1 MSLPNLSHVLVELAK
16 QTRSRIEGLELHDP
30 MKVWLLHELT
40 RISSQE
46 TSSLPHRDFDSRFQ
60 DLKQLQL
67 LLFQH
72 SHKVQQSMT
81 ADGTQYRIEPSLS
94 RDSVLQ
100 NLDLQNDDSEND
112 DSDQVSLSDKM
123 ACHLRGL
130 DPGLKFEFQN
140 HLDEQGQQAL
150 QQLGI
155 DSLISRQAAI
165 IFLSRYHAI
174 NNVLA
179 SQPVSQIV
187 ELASGHSPRGF
198 QWASMVPG
206 TIFIETGQPDSI
218 NRKANLLSNH
228 ISQTKLAMRGT
239 LRFCPVDPLDID
251 SLIGSLDSLDP
262 KQACSI
268 VTEGLLANMDRSET
282 TKFWDHM
289 SVVLKRFPNC
299 SWISDI
305 VTQQDRSGLK
315 TQFPQVA
322 NALDKISA
330 VEHAKESPFQTIDD
344 VHQWTTKYGLNI
356 QQATSLS
363 NIDLDAIEIDP
374 TKQSAILGGRRVWR
388 FRATQL

>member
-16 QTRSRIEGLELHDP
+16 QTKSRVEGLELHDP
-30 MKVWLLHELT
+30 MRVWLLHELK

-81 ADGTQYRIEPSLS
+81 ADGTQYKIEPLLS

-100 NLDLQNDDSEND
+100 KSHSQNAHSQNH
-112 DSDQVSLSDKM
+112 DSDQVSLSAKV

-130 DPGLKFEFQN
+130 DSGLKFEFQS

-155 DSLISRQAAI
+155 DPLISRQVAI

-174 NNVLA
+174 NNILA
-179 SQPVSQIV
+179 SQSVSQIV
-187 ELASGHSPRGF
+187 ELAGSHSPRGF

-206 TIFIETGQPDSI
+206 TIFIESGRPDSI
-218 NRKANLLSNH
+218 NHKANLLSNH
-228 ISQTKLAMRGT
+228 ISQTKLAIRGT
-239 LRFCPVDPLDID
+239 LRFCPIDPLDID
-251 SLIGSLDSLDP
+251 TLIGSLDSLDP
-262 KQACSI
+262 NQASSI
-268 VTEGLLANMDRSET
+268 VTEGLLENLDQFET
-282 TKFWDHM
+282 IKFWEHM

-305 VTQQDRSGLK
+305 VTQQDRSALK

-322 NALDKISA
+322 NAMDKISA
-330 VEHAKESPFQTIDD
+330 VEPAKESPFQTIDD

-363 NIDLDAIEIDP
+363 NINLDAIEIDS
-374 TKQSAILGGRRVWR
+374 TKQSTILGGRRVWR
-388 FRATQL
+388 FRSS